1 MKENIKAPR
10 HWPLCGE
17 FTGTGEFPAQ
27 RASNAENVS
36 IWWRHH
42 ENWWFMMLPA
52 DTKRLQWKTYIS
64 DWTLIWDIIL
74 TVFFY
79 RGAIKWNVNLMSNRF
94 SAIRVFMCTV
104 IQYVTFTN
112 AKPCDINDGQQWSV
126 QLISANI
133 LWRLCTQIQLSYNIW
148 LREVPFISRASPW
161 IIVVHGGKTGR
172 RNNPYFFPGACL
184 VNLLAP
190 GRFVWN
196 LCK

>member
-1 MKENIKAPR
+1 MTSSSGLVIHDVTRWYKKVTMEDIHFWLNIN
-10 HWPLCGE
+10 LGYNING
-17 FTGTGEFPAQ
+17 F
-27 RASNAENVS
+27 
-36 IWWRHH
+36 
-42 ENWWFMMLPA
+42 L
-52 DTKRLQWKTYIS
+52 
-64 DWTLIWDIIL
+64 
-74 TVFFY
+74 Y

-94 SAIRVFMCTV
+94 SAIRVFMCIV
-104 IQYVTFTN
+104 IQYVTSTN

-172 RNNPYFFPGACL
+172 RNIPYFFPGACL